1 MIRKYLYISIVLASS
16 LWFLACNNL
25 EDSAMTIKPSE
36 ESLILSETFETSF
49 GKFSTYNVSG
59 DQIWTID
66 SRAYAGMSGYV
77 VATKTNYANE
87 DWLISPEI
95 DLTNVTESYVTF
107 DYVAHLMGD
116 ISQESTLW
124 ISENYITDSLPS
136 KATWVQ
142 FPVKILPD
150 PGNYVFSSCGQ
161 VSLNSFAGKKIKIAF
176 KYVSTATKGGT
187 WEIKNFQV
195 KKGIAFNKDNG
206 KGTELLP
213 YNLAG
218 AFANQGSAGAV
229 SACVRGY
236 IVGYL
241 WSGTSTNFIF
251 SSDTCTQATNILIAD
266 TVNGLYLS
274 KCMPVQLPIGVVRTA
289 LNLPANKTLIGKKV
303 TLYGSL
309 ESYFGI
315 PGLKNVS
322 YYIMPD
328 GTTGGAKPVIIDFNV
343 PEMSISDLRAQ
354 WTGSV
359 KTITDKKKI
368 VGVVITDLVGGNS
381 TSLKNLTISS
391 IDNSAGIIIRLVA
404 NGTYNLGD
412 KIEIT
417 LEGLELN
424 HYGQAIQL
432 NNVPNS
438 RIQKIGSGTIIP
450 KITTIA
456 NIKANYANYESILVT
471 VNGTITS
478 PNGLW
483 GGSQHQSNTLTNGSD
498 NIALFVSSYS
508 AFKSTAI
515 PTGEKSITG
524 IVGQNTTV
532 LSSPVYQLIV
542 RNLSDIK

>member
-1 MIRKYLYISIVLASS
+1 MIRKYLYISIVAISS
-16 LWFLACNNL
+16 LWFSACNNL

-274 KCMPVQLPIGVVRTA
+274 KCMPVQLPIGAVRTA
-289 LNLPANKTLIGKKV
+289 LNLQANKTLIGKKV
-303 TLYGSL
+303 TLYGTL
-309 ESYFGI
+309 ESYFGS

-322 YYIMPD
+322 YYILPD
-328 GTTGGAKPVIIDFNV
+328 GTTGGVKPVEAIYSETFMPSRQGSFTVNNV
-343 PEMSISDLRAQ
+343 LLPAGFSSVWTTSPSFGMVATGFKNPTNNAAEGWLISPNISLEGQTSAKLRFEHAINFVIAGNITTEMTLWISEDNGSN
-354 WTGSV
+354 WTKLTIPTYPPGNTWNFTSSGEINLSPYLG
-359 KTITDKKKI
+359 KTIKI
-368 VGVVITDLVGGNS
+368 
-381 TSLKNLTISS
+381 
-391 IDNSAGIIIRLVA
+391 
-404 NGTYNLGD
+404 
-412 KIEIT
+412 
-417 LEGLELN
+417 
-424 HYGQAIQL
+424 
-432 NNVPNS
+432 
-438 RIQKIGSGTIIP
+438 
-450 KITTIA
+450 
-456 NIKANYANYESILVT
+456 
-471 VNGTITS
+471 
-478 PNGLW
+478 
-483 GGSQHQSNTLTNGSD
+483 
-498 NIALFVSSYS
+498 
-508 AFKSTAI
+508 AFKYLSTA
-515 PTGEKSITG
+515 TKAGTWE
-524 IVGQNTTV
+524 
-532 LSSPVYQLIV
+532 V
-542 RNLSDIK
+542 RNFVVYK